1 MLDRQTLT
9 DAWTGYFDGYNHGY
23 FITLNSKMRVDG
35 TTDHRANNKHIKLD
49 TMVQDFVNR
58 LNQKCFGRRYERKEE
73 GARLKCLVGYEVGLI
88 DGLIHCHLLAAHDG
102 SVRPTTDDIRQI
114 AHRKWDDV
122 CGTWGRKQFVDVAE
136 LDNIRDR
143 IWYLTKQTT
152 QYQRQFGEF
161 NIIPV

>member
-9 DAWTGYFDGYNHGY
+9 DAWTGYFDGYHHGY

-58 LNQKCFGRRYERKEE
+58 LNQKCFGRRYERKEH
-73 GARLKCLVGYEVGLI
+73 GARLKCLAGYEIGSI

-102 SVRPTTDDIRQI
+102 SVQRTTDDIRQI

-122 CGTWGRKQFVDVAE
+122 CGTWGRESFVKVDE
-136 LDNIRDR
+136 LDNIRHR
-143 IWYLTKQTT
+143 IWYLTKQSTT
-152 QYQRQFGEF
+152 YQRQFGEF